1 MTANI
6 ITINWQSLCYSDYN
20 IVIILFWQNNECLH
34 HVDSGFD
41 LLWLNSIKFKFY
53 RCPSSTPW
61 DSLRA
66 MCLKNMSTMPFCS
79 HTYQNTEL
87 QNTTRESIIVALVIS
102 CCSHFEKEKKITR
115 TLSSHAKYQYF
126 TCLKNT
132 CSWQLEWFCVTTD
145 FQ

>member
-41 LLWLNSIKFKFY
+41 LLRLNQSN
-53 RCPSSTPW
+53 S
-61 DSLRA
+61 
-66 MCLKNMSTMPFCS
+66 N
-79 HTYQNTEL
+79 
-87 QNTTRESIIVALVIS
+87 SIIVPSLHPEIPYEQCVSKTFLQCHFANILIRTAKHYQRVNNS
-102 CCSHFEKEKKITR
+102 CFKCFRVVHILKKKKKLPAHCHHMQSTGTSR
-115 TLSSHAKYQYF
+115 
-126 TCLKNT
+126 LKKT